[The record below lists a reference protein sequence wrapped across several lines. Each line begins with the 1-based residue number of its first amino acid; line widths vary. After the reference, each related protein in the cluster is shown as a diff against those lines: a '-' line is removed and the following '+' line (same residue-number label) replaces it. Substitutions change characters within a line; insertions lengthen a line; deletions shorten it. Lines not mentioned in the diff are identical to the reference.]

1 MRSVLHRP
9 FLNIAAAMSLLL
21 GTTTPL
27 PAEEKGFSCPAVPEP
42 VTSLDYG
49 SRYPDTSQTRSD
61 IDETSNADVD
71 KALKPVEQF
80 INELIK
86 MSNSAMMA
94 GDTARAGCVL
104 DWLAAWA
111 DAGALTKLE
120 TLNVELSVPARYAGL
135 AMAMLQADTVGGLD
149 ADKRARVVAWLKGAA
164 GAMVEFFDDGAPTNA
179 SRNNL
184 RAWAGLAAAA
194 VGRLDGD
201 KAMLDWAKGSFELVA
216 CQASPDGSLPL
227 EMNRADKA
235 LNYQLHATA
244 PLIVTADLLKATGYD
259 GYAACGG
266 KLLQIAAFTL
276 KAADDPAIVEAI
288 NGKEQT
294 FQSGK
299 QDLEPYMLA
308 WVEPLLRQHPDSGID
323 AAVEELRPLSHAKLG
338 GNLTRIGDWIA
349 RLPASN
355 S

>member
-1 MRSVLHRP
+1 MRSFLNRP

-27 PAEEKGFSCPAVPEP
+27 PAEEKGFSCPAAPEP

-49 SRYPDTSQTRSD
+49 SRYTDDSKTRSD
-61 IDETSNADVD
+61 IDEAGNAEVD

-86 MSNSAMMA
+86 MSNSAMMD
-94 GDTARAGCVL
+94 GDKARAECVL
-104 DWLAAWA
+104 DWLTTWA
-111 DAGALTKLE
+111 DAGALTRLE
-120 TLNVELSVPARYAGL
+120 TMNVELSVPARYAGL
-135 AMAMLQADTVGGLD
+135 AMAMLQAEAAGGLD
-149 ADKRARVVAWLKGAA
+149 AGKRSRVVAWLKGAA
-164 GAMVEFFDDGAPTNA
+164 GSMVSFFDDRAPTNA
-179 SRNNL
+179 ARNNL

-201 KAMLDWAKGSFELVA
+201 KALLDWARQSFELVA

-276 KAADDPAIVEAI
+276 RAVDDPAIVQAI

-294 FQSGK
+294 FQTGK
-299 QDLEPYMLA
+299 QDLQPYMLA
-308 WVEPLLRQHPDSGID
+308 WVEPLLHHHPDSGID
-323 AAVEELRPLSHAKLG
+323 AYVDGLRPLSHAKLG
-338 GNLTRIGDWIA
+338 GNLTLIGDWIA

>member
-1 MRSVLHRP
+1 MRFFLNRT

-27 PAEEKGFSCPAVPEP
+27 PAEEKGYSCSAVPEP

-49 SRYPDTSQTRSD
+49 SRYTDASKTRSD

-86 MSNSAMMA
+86 MSNSAMVD
-94 GDTARAGCVL
+94 GDKARAACVL

-149 ADKRARVVAWLKGAA
+149 AEKRGRVVAWLKGAA
-164 GAMVEFFDDGAPTNA
+164 GAMVAFFDDGAPTNA
-179 SRNNL
+179 SKNNL

-194 VGRLDGD
+194 IGRLDND
-201 KAMLDWAKGSFELVA
+201 KALLDWARGSFELVA
-216 CQASPDGSLPL
+216 CQASADGSLPL

-244 PLIVTADLLKATGYD
+244 PLIVTADLLKATGFD
-259 GYAACGG
+259 GYAACDG
-266 KLLQIAAFTL
+266 KLLQIAIFSL
-276 KAADDPAIVEAI
+276 RGIEDPAIVEAI
-288 NGKEQT
+288 NGSKQT
-294 FQSGK
+294 FQTGK
-299 QDLEPYMLA
+299 QTLEPYMLA
-308 WVEPLLRQHPDSGID
+308 WVEPLLRQHPDSSLD
-323 AAVEELRPLSHAKLG
+323 AFVEDLRPFSHAKLG

-349 RLPASN
+349 RLPVPS

>member
-1 MRSVLHRP
+1 MRS

-49 SRYPDTSQTRSD
+49 SRYTDDSKTRSD
-61 IDETSNADVD
+61 IDEAGNAAVD

-86 MSNSAMMA
+86 MSNTALMD
-94 GDTARAGCVL
+94 GDKARAACVV
-104 DWLAAWA
+104 DWLAGWA
-111 DAGALTKLE
+111 DAGALTNLQ
-120 TLNVELSVPARYAGL
+120 TMNVELSVPARYAGL
-135 AMAMLQADTVGGLD
+135 AMALLQADAAGGVD
-149 ADKRARVVAWLKGAA
+149 ADKRSRVIAWLKHAA
-164 GAMVEFFDDGAPTNA
+164 GAMVAFFDDEAPTNA
-179 SRNNL
+179 ARNNL

-194 VGRLDGD
+194 IGRLDGD
-201 KAMLDWAKGSFELVA
+201 KALLDWARGSFELVT

-235 LNYQLHATA
+235 LNYQLHATG

-266 KLLQIAAFTL
+266 KLLQIAAFSL
-276 KAADDPAIVEAI
+276 KAVDDPAIVQAI

-294 FQSGK
+294 FQTGK
-299 QDLEPYMLA
+299 QHLEPYMLA
-308 WVEPLLRQHPDSGID
+308 WVEPLLRHHPDAGID
-323 AAVEELRPLSHAKLG
+323 AYVDDLRPFSHAKLG
-338 GNLTRIGDWIA
+338 GNLTRLGDWIA
-349 RLPASN
+349 RIPASN

>member
-1 MRSVLHRP
+1 MRTIL
-9 FLNIAAAMSLLL
+9 LNIAAAMSLLL

-49 SRYPDTSQTRSD
+49 SRYTDNSKTRSE
-61 IDETSNADVD
+61 IDEAGNAEVD
-71 KALKPVEQF
+71 NALKPVEQF

-86 MSNSAMMA
+86 MSNTAMMN
-94 GDTARAGCVL
+94 GDQERANCVL

-111 DAGALTKLE
+111 DAGALTNLQ
-120 TLNVELSVPARYAGL
+120 TVNVELSVPARYSGL
-135 AMAMLQADTVGGLD
+135 AMALLQAETAGGLD
-149 ADKRARVVAWLKGAA
+149 ADKRSRVVAWLKSAA
-164 GAMVEFFDDGAPTNA
+164 ASMITFFDGDDVPGNA

-194 VGRLDGD
+194 IGRLDDD
-201 KAMLDWAKGSFELVA
+201 KALLDWAKGSFELVT
-216 CQASPDGSLPL
+216 CQANPDGSLPL

-235 LNYQLHATA
+235 LNYQLHATG

-266 KLLQIAAFTL
+266 KLMQIADFSLRAV
-276 KAADDPAIVEAI
+276 DDPAIVQAI
-288 NGKEQT
+288 NGKKQT
-294 FQSGK
+294 FQTGK
-299 QDLEPYMLA
+299 QDLEPFMLA
-308 WVEPLLRQHPDSGID
+308 WVEPLLRHHPDAGLD
-323 AAVEELRPLSHAKLG
+323 AYVDDLRPFSHAKLG
-338 GNLTRIGDWIA
+338 GNLTRLGDWIA
-349 RLPASN
+349 RIPASN

>member
-1 MRSVLHRP
+1 MRA

-27 PAEEKGFSCPAVPEP
+27 PAEEKGFTCPAAPPP

-49 SRYPDTSQTRSD
+49 SRYTDDSKTRSD
-61 IDETSNADVD
+61 IDAESNAAVD
-71 KALKPVEQF
+71 KALKPVEEF
-80 INELIK
+80 IGGLIK
-86 MSNSAMMA
+86 MSNTALMD
-94 GDTARAGCVL
+94 GDQQRAACVL

-111 DAGALTKLE
+111 DAGALTNLR
-120 TLNVELSVPARYAGL
+120 TMNVQLSVPARYAGL
-135 AMAMLQADTVGGLD
+135 AMALLQAEVAGGLD
-149 ADKRARVVAWLKGAA
+149 ADKRARVVSWLKDAA
-164 GAMVEFFDDGAPTNA
+164 SAMVTFFDEDAPTNA

-194 VGRLDGD
+194 IGRLDGD
-201 KAMLDWAKGSFELVA
+201 RALLDWAKGSFELVA

-227 EMNRADKA
+227 EMKRADKA

-244 PLIVTADLLKATGYD
+244 PLVVTADLLAETGYD

-266 KLLQIAAFTL
+266 RLLKIAVFSLRAL
-276 KAADDPAIVEAI
+276 DDPAIVEAI
-288 NGKEQT
+288 SGSKQT
-294 FQSGK
+294 FQTGK
-299 QDLEPYMLA
+299 QEIEPFMLA
-308 WVEPLLRQHPDSGID
+308 WVEPLLRHHPDAGIND
-323 AAVEELRPLSHAKLG
+323 YVADLRPMSHAKLG
-338 GNLTRIGDWIA
+338 GNLTRLGDWIA

>member
-1 MRSVLHRP
+1 MRAFP
-9 FLNIAAAMSLLL
+9 NKTCLNIAAAMSLLL

-27 PAEEKGFSCPAVPEP
+27 PAEEKGFACQAVPEP

-49 SRYPDTSQTRSD
+49 SRYTDGSKTRSE
-61 IDETSNADVD
+61 IDEASNAEVD

-86 MSNSAMMA
+86 MSNTALMEN
-94 GDTARAGCVL
+94 DTARAGCVL
-104 DWLAAWA
+104 DWLVAWA
-111 DAGALTKLE
+111 DAGALTKLG
-120 TLNVELSVPARYAGL
+120 TMNAELSVPARYAGL
-135 AMAMLQADTVGGLD
+135 AMALLQADVAGGLD
-149 ADKRARVVAWLKGAA
+149 ADKRARVVTWLEGAA
-164 GAMVEFFDDGAPTNA
+164 GSMVGFFDDEAPPNA

-201 KAMLDWAKGSFELVA
+201 TALLDWAKGSFELVA

-244 PLIVTADLLKATGYD
+244 PLIVTADLLMATGFD

-266 KLLQIAAFTL
+266 KLLQIAIFSL
-276 KAADDPAIVEAI
+276 KGIEDPAIVEAI
-288 NGKEQT
+288 NGVKQT
-294 FQSGK
+294 FQTGK
-299 QDLEPYMLA
+299 QEIEPYMLA
-308 WVEPLLRQHPDSGID
+308 WVEPLLRRYPDSSLD
-323 AAVEELRPLSHAKLG
+323 AFVDDLRPLSHAKLG
-338 GNLTRIGDWIA
+338 GNLSRIGDWIA
-349 RLPASN
+349 RLPVPTS
-355 S
+355 